1 MKRILPQVFAGAIF
15 CAAAFGQSVPEIAF
29 DSTPDFFKLPE
40 GMYFGEVAGVAVNS
54 KKHVFVLSRGNTS
67 GPAYGAAA
75 AQLLEFD
82 SGGKFVREIGKN
94 LYAWSFAH
102 AVRVDR
108 YDNIWVADKG
118 SDVVVRFNPQA
129 PGTRLL
135 GVRSRPRTKARTRWN
150 IQSRRCPRSTGCS
163 GRSPIWPGTQAT
175 TFTSATATSIRE
187 WPRMT
192 RMAT

>member
-1 MKRILPQVFAGAIF
+1 MKRILLQALAGVCF
-15 CAAAFGQSVPEIAF
+15 SAAAFGQQSVPEIAF
-29 DSTPDFFKLPE
+29 DSAQDFFKLPE
-40 GMYFGEVAGVAVNS
+40 GVYFGEVSGIAVNS

-82 SGGKFVREIGKN
+82 PAGKFVREIGKN

-118 SDVVVRFNPQA
+118 SDVVVRFDPQ
-129 PGTRLL
+129 GRVTRVFGRKPEASDESAHPLEHPKPPLPPIDGLFRQGHDL
-135 GVRSRPRTKARTRWN
+135 GLERQPLH
-150 IQSRRCPRSTGCS
+150 Q
-163 GRSPIWPGTQAT
+163 
-175 TFTSATATSIRE
+175 
-187 WPRMT
+187 
-192 RMAT
+192 